1 MGPARALLG
10 HDAPM
15 RLLLM
20 RHGVAEDA
28 GPATGNRDEPR
39 ALTDEGRSRIQ
50 AASRGLQRLSPG
62 VEVIISSPLTRCRQ
76 TAEIV
81 GEALGLPVHQEP
93 RLAPGAEL
101 DDVAEALLSYPDAGC
116 VLVCGHQP
124 DMSGIVAE
132 LTGGLVEFRKG
143 TLAVM
148 EADALRAHGGYLRA
162 LYPPASLG
170 AMAPPG

>member
-1 MGPARALLG
+1 
-10 HDAPM
+10 M

-20 RHGVAEDA
+20 RHGVAEDS
-28 GPATGNRDEPR
+28 GPATGFRDEPR
-39 ALTDEGRSRIQ
+39 ALTDEGRARMES
-50 AASRGLQRLSPG
+50 AARGVARLSLG
-62 VEVIISSPLTRCRQ
+62 AEVVLTSPLTRCRQ

-81 GEALGLPVHQEP
+81 AGALGLHVHEDR

-101 DDVAEALLSYPDAGC
+101 DDLAEALLAHPEAGC
-116 VLVCGHQP
+116 VLACGHQP

-143 TLAVM
+143 ALAVV

-162 LYPPASLG
+162 LHPPAALRALAGQGDPS
-170 AMAPPG
+170 